1 MIRVATLDD
10 AADTAGIYNHYVE
23 NTTITFD
30 TEPLSVEAMR
40 ARIDRTIAE
49 YPWFV
54 ADVVG
59 TVTGYA
65 YGARWQTRCAYR
77 DAVETSVYVDPGH
90 LRRGVG
96 RALYRRLIDELRSR
110 EYRCAIAG
118 IALPNPASIAL
129 HEGLG
134 FALVGKFKEVGH
146 KFGERID
153 VGYWQLMLQ

>member
-1 MIRVATLDD
+1 MIRAATADD
-10 AADTAGIYNHYVE
+10 AADIADIYNHYVE
-23 NTTITFD
+23 NTIITFD
-30 TEPLSVEAMR
+30 TEPVSVDAMR
-40 ARIDRTIAE
+40 KKIELTTGE

-65 YGARWQTRCAYR
+65 YGARWQVRCAYR
-77 DAVETSVYVDPGH
+77 DAVETSVYIDAGQ
-90 LRRGVG
+90 RGRGMG
-96 RALYRRLIDELRSR
+96 RALYQRLIDELRLR

-129 HEGLG
+129 HERLG
-134 FALVGKFKEVGH
+134 FARVGQFREVGH
-146 KFGERID
+146 KFGQRID